1 MKFLKTYENTIL
13 NNILDK
19 IYKSGISS
27 LTKHEKEFLNKFSNN
42 EPTKDVQKE
51 MNATTFEGEIGPY
64 DAKLILYNI
73 VHNDNSSVWISK
85 LIINDI
91 EYTGRILF
99 QDENYLSGYFYNE
112 KSDAFTDFEGLEY
125 EIDSFLIESF
135 NEAIKNI

>member
-1 MKFLKTYENTIL
+1 MNKIVKIYENY
-13 NNILDK
+13 ILDK
-19 IYKSGISS
+19 ILDKINISGIDS
-27 LTKHEKEFLNKFSNN
+27 LSKYEKDFLDKFSRNKS
-42 EPTKDVQKE
+42 TKDAQKE
-51 MNATTFEGEIGPY
+51 MNAKVFKGEIGPY

-99 QDENYLSGYFYNE
+99 QDENYLSGYFYNK
-112 KSDAFTDFEGLEY
+112 KSDVFTDFEGLEY

-135 NEAIKNI
+135 NEAMKE